1 MSWTSWHPT
10 KDLSI
15 LNRTSGEGKYMHAGD
30 VDSEYLSIEYMR
42 SVSTSFSAIISFEES
57 NF

>member
-1 MSWTSWHPT
+1 
-10 KDLSI
+10 
-15 LNRTSGEGKYMHAGD
+15 MHAGD